1 MPIACRRYVMIL
13 VCSLLILISSE
24 LHAEPRRVIALAP
37 HVTELVY
44 AVDAQDQLVGVVE
57 YSDYPPAATSLPRI
71 GDAFRFDLETIL
83 SLEANLALAWRGGTP
98 IAVVNSLQRLGI
110 QVEWIKT
117 ETLSDVPF
125 ALRQLSE
132 MLDTQ
137 PIGHRVALDFEK
149 NLSQLRETF
158 SVNQPL
164 VSVFYQVSRRPLYT
178 LGRDHILNQAL
189 QVCAM
194 RNVFDELEVEAAVV
208 SQEAV
213 IDANPELFLAAQ
225 ADIDPFSD
233 WRQSKLERL
242 IDARFHQIDPDLL
255 IRPGPRILIGI
266 ERLCRLHPEAP

>member
-1 MPIACRRYVMIL
+1 MIL
-13 VCSLLILISSE
+13 VWSLLILISSE

-110 QVEWIKT
+110 EVEWIKT